1 MSLLGFFAHGVS
13 VMTDDLGAAVNGG
26 PMIMLLLVVSG
37 VSCFKGAF
45 STGNAPCDGVD
56 GPGFGVEQAAAFSF
70 SFLLQASKAGYL
82 RGDFSLDGPGSGEQC
97 LVLLPF
103 SGESALDGPGFG
115 DVEKWL
121 VFLSCLGALWSL
133 VVCGRGA
140 VLYGELLFFL
150 LVGEGFL
157 LLL

>member
-45 STGNAPCDGVD
+45 STGNAPCDGV
-56 GPGFGVEQAAAFSF
+56 
-70 SFLLQASKAGYL
+70 
-82 RGDFSLDGPGSGEQC
+82 DGPGSGEQC